1 MTINE
6 VKDRMKAENVSSI
19 AMLPSY
25 FCEGKN
31 RIETLEVKFGDKTK
45 GDVGDIVE
53 WMIENKI
60 VLATMTRC
68 EWTNGSVS
76 YKFLFLDEDVK
87 EVAA

>member
-6 VKDRMKAENVSSI
+6 VKDRMKTENVSSI

-25 FCEGKN
+25 FCGDKKQS
-31 RIETLEVKFGDKTK
+31 ETLQVKFLDKTK
-45 GDVGDIVE
+45 GTVDDIVE

-60 VLATMTRC
+60 VLATMTRY
-68 EWTNGSVS
+68 EWSNGFVS

>member
-6 VKDRMKAENVSSI
+6 VKDRMKIENVSSI

-25 FCEGKN
+25 FCGDKKQS
-31 RIETLEVKFGDKTK
+31 ETLQVKFFDKTK
-45 GDVGDIVE
+45 GTVDDIVE

-60 VLATMTRC
+60 VLATMARY
-68 EWTNGSVS
+68 EWTNGSVN